1 MKLGTKFSLAS
12 IVAISIMVVLINTAI
27 FLMMQPSIQSKT
39 ESNITEFSH
48 LLSSN
53 IAHWLELQAEP
64 IRDLSSQLS
73 QDFSAEK
80 YQAALEVPA
89 IQKKYLLLFGN
100 VDDEF
105 GLRSNSTDPTRQ
117 AKLAKVDAKSRGWYK
132 LALNHNDAVLTAPYT
147 DATTGDLLLS
157 IVQTIRDDSGV
168 RAVIGADLGLDE
180 IAKMVNTIDF
190 DQTGLTF
197 IVDSK
202 GDVISHPTA
211 DYNGKNVKDIYN
223 QSIGENKKI
232 TEFEKDGKTFL
243 LYFEKLH
250 VGMGVDWQVGVLLD
264 KSLAYQSLSDM
275 LMYSIIIGLV
285 AICLGALM
293 MFLLSKTLLKP
304 LDVLQKAIEDVASG
318 GGDLRS
324 RIRVKSDDECGLVS
338 NSFNQFVETLQGII
352 SETKQCSS
360 NVMDN
365 SNQSQALA
373 NESIKKMD
381 DQRLL
386 IESLATT
393 MNEMSANSK
402 EISSLAEHS
411 AESVSAVSDI
421 SEHDKTLFNSTY
433 KEVQELSD
441 SISDAENL
449 SNELADYSNNIE
461 TVLQVINDIAEQT
474 NLLAL
479 NAAIEAARAGEQGRG
494 FAVVADEVRTLASRT
509 QDSTTEIKTIIEQI
523 QTSSVQVQKSMSSS
537 KERVSSCV
545 ENTQKATESLKE
557 MSDSIKAALITSQ
570 KIASAVQEQSG
581 AIEDVNQ
588 STTKINDLSRAVT
601 DQSHTQNKIIDD
613 LVEEVGK
620 QDALLGKFSI

>member
-12 IVAISIMVVLINTAI
+12 TAAILIVVVLINTAI
-27 FLMMQPSIQSKT
+27 FLMMQPSIQSNT
-39 ESNITEFSH
+39 ESNITESSH
-48 LLSSN
+48 VLSSN
-53 IAHWLELQAEP
+53 ISNWLELQAEP
-64 IRDLSSQLS
+64 IRVLSSQLS
-73 QDFSAEK
+73 EDFSVEK
-80 YQAALEVPA
+80 YQAALEVPS

-100 VDDEF
+100 AGDEF
-105 GLRSNSTDPTRQ
+105 GLRSNSKDPERQ

-147 DATTGDLLLS
+147 DATTGELLLS

-168 RAVIGADLGLDE
+168 RAVLGADLGLNE

-190 DQTGLTF
+190 NQTGLTF

-202 GDVISHPTA
+202 GNVISHPK
-211 DYNGKNVKDIYN
+211 DEYNGKNIKDIYN
-223 QSIGENKKI
+223 QSVGENEKI
-232 TEFEKDGKTFL
+232 TEFEQDGKTFL
-243 LYFEKLH
+243 LYFQKLD
-250 VGMGVDWQVGVLLD
+250 VGMGVDWQVGILLD
-264 KSLAYQSLSDM
+264 KSLAYQSLNDM
-275 LMYSIIIGLV
+275 LMYSVIIGLI
-285 AICLGALM
+285 AIFLGAVM
-293 MFLLSKTLLKP
+293 MIALSKILLKP
-304 LDVLQKAIEDVASG
+304 LSVLQKTIEDVASG

-338 NSFNQFVETLQGII
+338 NSFNQFVETLQGLI

-365 SNQSQALA
+365 SNQSQAIA

-402 EISSLAEHS
+402 EISSLAENS
-411 AESVSAVSDI
+411 AESVSSVSDI
-421 SEHDKTLFNSTY
+421 SEHGKILFSSTY
-433 KEVQELSD
+433 KDVQELSD

-449 SNELADYSNNIE
+449 SNELADYSKNIE

-537 KERVSSCV
+537 KECVFSCV
-545 ENTQKATESLKE
+545 ENIQKATGSLEE

-588 STTKINDLSRAVT
+588 STTQINDLSGDVT
-601 DQSHTQNKIIDD
+601 DQSHEQNTIIDN

-620 QDALLGKFSI
+620 QNALLSKFST